1 MFTLFHSTFGW
12 SISRKTTPLVLYTVP
27 FDICLIY
34 FAKSYIACVYTVPF
48 DISPMYFAKNYTA
61 CTLHCS
67 IRNLADLFRE
77 KLHRLYFTLFHST
90 FGWSISP
97 KATPLVFTLFHST
110 FGVMLYR
117 STFQCAISVSRANP
131 FSVCLNHFILFYVVL
146 QTRAELFA
154 FGLVQSTISCSNST

>member
-1 MFTLFHSTFGW
+1 MFTLFHSTFRRC
-12 SISRKTTPLVLYTVP
+12 ISRKTTPLVLYTVP
-27 FDICLIY
+27 FDIWLIY
-34 FAKSYIACVYTVPF
+34 FAKSYTACVYTVPF

-77 KLHRLYFTLFHST
+77 KLHRLY
-90 FGWSISP
+90 
-97 KATPLVFTLFHST
+97 FTLFHST